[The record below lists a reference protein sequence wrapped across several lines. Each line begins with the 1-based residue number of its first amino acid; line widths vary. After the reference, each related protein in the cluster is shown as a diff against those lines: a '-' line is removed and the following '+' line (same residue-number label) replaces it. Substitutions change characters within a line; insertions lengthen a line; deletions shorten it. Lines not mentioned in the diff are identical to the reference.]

1 MLKISSVNS
10 ELKRVVMCV
19 FCAFSIQKLPRLLVV
34 NLEGMMFI
42 YNLDPN
48 ESGECQLV
56 RQHRYLAVWLAFCV
70 FVCLCGAVHFSW
82 RWKWWHAPDIY
93 LWKSGSV
100 YSGVEWVNACVVCV
114 CVHVYVWERERVY
127 ECNNECDYT
136 WWNITKNSFSRG
148 ALLQQSSLDHQN
160 CVFLTHNLSDRS
172 K

>member
-70 FVCLCGAVHFSW
+70 FVCLCGAVHFS
-82 RWKWWHAPDIY
+82 
-93 LWKSGSV
+93 
-100 YSGVEWVNACVVCV
+100 
-114 CVHVYVWERERVY
+114 
-127 ECNNECDYT
+127 
-136 WWNITKNSFSRG
+136 
-148 ALLQQSSLDHQN
+148 
-160 CVFLTHNLSDRS
+160 
-172 K
+172 